1 MYLFAF
7 TLKIYFIEEFWNY
20 FRIPQLTFSSQPMKY
35 HNFLFFAL
43 LPIFAIAQVPSTV
56 NSERLNKTLE
66 QLAGF
71 GRDADGAPNRVAY
84 SDGDIKARAFVK
96 ELMEKAGLETTI
108 DPAGNI
114 IGRRAGE
121 NPGLSPI
128 GIGSHIDMV
137 PYGGNYDG
145 CVGSMCA
152 IEVATILQEK
162 AIRLQHPLEVII
174 FTDEEG
180 GLTGSRALAGALSKE
195 ALRVVN
201 STGYSISQ
209 GIQRLGGDTTR
220 LDQVNRPK
228 GSLAA
233 FLELHI
239 EQGGILDR
247 EQIDLGVVE
256 GIVGLRWWDVTV
268 SGMANH
274 AGTTPMRLRQDALL
288 AAARFIQ
295 AVNEEALKM
304 EGSQVATVGRI
315 RASPGA
321 PNVIPGQVVLSL
333 EIRDLSDKVIDSLYK
348 NIAQRATE
356 IAESSGTTFT
366 FKTLD
371 ATGKPALTAPFIQ
384 NEIRKAATA
393 LGLTHK
399 QMQSGAG
406 HDAQDMALIC
416 PVGMIFIPSKNGIS
430 HSPDEFSSPKDITNG
445 ANTLLNTLLQ
455 IDKSLAE

>member
-1 MYLFAF
+1 
-7 TLKIYFIEEFWNY
+7 
-20 FRIPQLTFSSQPMKY
+20 MKY
-35 HNFLFFAL
+35 HILLFLAL
-43 LPIFAIAQVPSTV
+43 LPVFSIAQTPERV

-66 QLAGF
+66 QLAVF
-71 GRDADGAPNRVAY
+71 GRDVNGAPNRVAF
-84 SDGDIKARAFVK
+84 SDGDIKARGFVK

-121 NPGLSPI
+121 NPGLKPI

-145 CVGSMCA
+145 CVGSMGA
-152 IEVATILQEK
+152 VEVATLLHEK
-162 AIRLQHPLEVII
+162 KIRLKHPLEVFI

-180 GLTGSRALAGALSKE
+180 GLTGSRALAGALRKE
-195 ALRVVN
+195 ALGVVN
-201 STGYSISQ
+201 STGYSMGE

-220 LDQVNRPK
+220 LDEVIRPK

-239 EQGGILDR
+239 EQGGILDK
-247 EQIDLGVVE
+247 EQINLGVVE

-274 AGTTPMRLRQDALL
+274 AGTTPMRIRQDALL

-295 AVNEEALKM
+295 AVNEEALQM

-315 RASPGA
+315 QASPGA

-333 EIRDLSDKVIDSLYK
+333 EIRDLSDAVIDALFE
-348 NIAQRATE
+348 NIRGRAAR

-366 FKTLD
+366 FKALD

-384 NEIRKAATA
+384 NEIRRAATA
-393 LGLTHK
+393 LGLSHK

-406 HDAQDMALIC
+406 HDAQDIALIC

-430 HSPDEFSSPKDITNG
+430 HSPEEFSSPEDIANG

-455 IDKSLAE
+455 LDKSLAE